1 MLASIHRRLKFLG
14 RVHNLHDESYS
25 NPSKTPLTNAPKPVI
40 SLRRRLMTFGQ
51 IKSHCMN
58 HPLSLSASLAHNHHA
73 VVAAHQ
79 DYIHH
84 PCHRCLPISIH
95 TGGFQDQNHCLENVL
110 STIFL
115 QRDTVTQEFYSR
127 TVAALDAKQASDAE
141 AANKLRTIK
150 ESVANT
156 KANQRPIGDSGG
168 SSSGKSATYD
178 DDAVASS
185 QKPLTPPKKGK
196 DNEDKAHVDIEVHE
210 SDSTS
215 SSPKGSHRNDE
226 EETEEEVIEEYTSS
240 RSAIDRKAGKVKAS
254 KDAFEMEDEDKAD
267 ADKAEE
273 PDGEKSVAGRKLMQK
288 GGEAKDVQSG
298 RQPSQGKKVI
308 DENAKVEEKAPRK
321 SKKEL
326 ELEAEM
332 NAILKR
338 GPSEYT
344 YPLAGAIPRCS
355 VKQMSSFYGKTN
367 TISVVIIFS
376 KSTCPYS
383 AKAKRILLDKYNI
396 VPKPH
401 VVELDHHRLGSGLQ
415 NALEKSTGRRTV
427 PNILI
432 NGKSVGGGDDIESAE
447 IAGTLVEKIKN
458 MGGKRIMEVTQRRTG
473 D

>member
-1 MLASIHRRLKFLG
+1 MLASIHRRLKCLG

-25 NPSKTPLTNAPKPVI
+25 NPSKTPLTDAPKPVI
-40 SLRRRLMTFGQ
+40 SLRRRLTTFRQ

-58 HPLSLSASLAHNHHA
+58 HPRSFSASLAHKHHA

-84 PCHRCLPISIH
+84 PCYCCLSISIH
-95 TGGFQDQNHCLENVL
+95 TGRSWNKISCVENLL
-110 STIFL
+110 STILL

-150 ESVANT
+150 ESVTNA
-156 KANQRPIGDSGG
+156 KANQRPIGDSGS
-168 SSSGKSATYD
+168 SSSGKSATDD

-196 DNEDKAHVDIEVHE
+196 DKEDKAHVDVEVPD

-215 SSPKGSHRNDE
+215 SSPKGSHKDDK

-240 RSAIDRKAGKVKAS
+240 RSAINRKAGKVKAS
-254 KDAFEMEDEDKAD
+254 KEAFEMEDEDKVDEDKAD
-267 ADKAEE
+267 ADQADADQAEE

-288 GGEAKDVQSG
+288 GGDSKDVQSG
-298 RQPSQGKKVI
+298 RQPPQGKIVI

-344 YPLAGAIPRCS
+344 YPLA
-355 VKQMSSFYGKTN
+355 
-367 TISVVIIFS
+367 
-376 KSTCPYS
+376 
-383 AKAKRILLDKYNI
+383 
-396 VPKPH
+396 
-401 VVELDHHRLGSGLQ
+401 
-415 NALEKSTGRRTV
+415 
-427 PNILI
+427 
-432 NGKSVGGGDDIESAE
+432 
-447 IAGTLVEKIKN
+447 
-458 MGGKRIMEVTQRRTG
+458 
-473 D
+473 